1 VVNRVVHAADGSSGR
16 AEAIAL
22 VLLAVCGQEDDADFL
37 FLDRGLVGL
46 LDAGPD
52 LGDVE
57 ALGGVG
63 GDCDGLDEEL
73 VFAAGVERR
82 VFFHGLQENL
92 DLDIAPRFDAA
103 RVWAHAVPGRI
114 GLGMDGLAG
123 DSANILLWCSSLDFE
138 GNGLV
143 GRVGQAQDLGDLVGE
158 RACICMIC
166 QLGNCKLAVWT
177 EGDGVA
183 YA

>member
-1 VVNRVVHAADGSSGR
+1 VVNRVVHTADGSGGR

-22 VLLAVCGQEDDADFL
+22 MLLAVCGQEDNANLL

-46 LDAGPD
+46 LNAGPD

-73 VFAAGVERR
+73 VFAAGVKRR
-82 VFFHGLQENL
+82 VFFHGLQEDL
-92 DLDIAPRFDAA
+92 DLDIAARLDAA
-103 RVWAHAVPGRI
+103 RVGAHAVPRRS
-114 GLGMDGLAG
+114 GLGVGGLAG
-123 DSANILLWCSSLDFE
+123 CGGNILLWRSSLDFE

-158 RACICMIC
+158 RAWIC
-166 QLGNCKLAVWT
+166 QPGNGKLAVWP
-177 EGDGVA
+177 EIDGRT